1 MIMTRSEKAI
11 SNFSKGYNCSQSV
24 FTTFS
29 DVLGMNEDI
38 SRSVASG
45 FGGGFGRLQET
56 CGAVTGAIMVIG
68 CKFSKGNQWS
78 LELKEIIYKKT
89 REFVEK
95 FKQRNDTIKCLD
107 LIGVNLNT
115 EEGNRIAKEKNLF
128 SVKCERYI
136 KDACEILEE
145 II

>member
-1 MIMTRSEKAI
+1 MTRSEKAV
-11 SNFSKGYNCSQSV
+11 SDFNKGFNCAQSV
-24 FTTFS
+24 FSAFS
-29 DVLGMNEDI
+29 DVSGIDEDL

-68 CKFSKGNQWS
+68 CRFFKGNQWS
-78 LELKEIIYKKT
+78 PELKEIIYKKT